1 MQNKIILLY
10 NYKKRTYILICDI
23 LLYLINEPSKK
34 NSIATSKNDK
44 NKAKEVVESNEL
56 DPLEELHIRIDTLV
70 ELLSDKGIINK
81 KGYINNVMMRI
92 HESSKAKSFDNLE
105 EI

>member
-1 MQNKIILLY
+1 MI
-10 NYKKRTYILICDI
+10 D
-23 LLYLINEPSKK
+23 ESSKK
-34 NSIATSKNDK
+34 NTAAYSKNDK
-44 NKAKEVVESNEL
+44 NKAKEVVEANEI
-56 DPLEELHIRIDTLV
+56 DPLEELSIRIDTLV

-92 HESSKAKSFDNLE
+92 HESSKAKSFDDLE

>member
-1 MQNKIILLY
+1 MPNKPTK
-10 NYKKRTYILICDI
+10 NNTSSSRKND
-23 LLYLINEPSKK
+23 INESKK
-34 NSIATSKNDK
+34 
-44 NKAKEVVESNEL
+44 VVESREL
-56 DPLEELHIRIDTLV
+56 DQLEELSIRIDTLV

-92 HESSKAKSFDNLE
+92 HESSKAKSFDDLE

>member
-1 MQNKIILLY
+1 MIDEY
-10 NYKKRTYILICDI
+10 
-23 LLYLINEPSKK
+23 SKK
-34 NSIATSKNDK
+34 NTATYRKKDE
-44 NKAKEVVESNEL
+44 NKAKEVVESNEI
-56 DPLEELHIRIDTLV
+56 DPLEELSIRIDTLV

-92 HESSKAKSFDNLE
+92 HESSKAKSFDDLE

>member
-1 MQNKIILLY
+1 MI
-10 NYKKRTYILICDI
+10 D
-23 LLYLINEPSKK
+23 ESSKK
-34 NSIATSKNDK
+34 NTATYRKNDK
-44 NKAKEVVESNEL
+44 NKAKEVVESNEI
-56 DPLEELHIRIDTLV
+56 DPLEELSIRIDTLV

-92 HESSKAKSFDNLE
+92 HESSKAKSFDDLE

>member
-1 MQNKIILLY
+1 MI
-10 NYKKRTYILICDI
+10 D
-23 LLYLINEPSKK
+23 ESSKK
-34 NSIATSKNDK
+34 NTVTYHKNDE
-44 NKAKEVVESNEL
+44 NKTKEVIESNEI
-56 DPLEELHIRIDTLV
+56 DPLEELSIRINTLV

-92 HESSKAKSFDNLE
+92 HESSKAKSFDELE

>member
-1 MQNKIILLY
+1 
-10 NYKKRTYILICDI
+10 
-23 LLYLINEPSKK
+23 LINESSKK
-34 NSIATSKNDK
+34 NPAAYSKNDK
-44 NKAKEVVESNEL
+44 NKDTGVAESNEL
-56 DPLEELHIRIDTLV
+56 DPLEELNIRIDTLV